1 MDQGSGQ
8 PPPPP
13 PIPPT
18 PPPPPPPGGVP
29 GGDRLPPRALGD
41 ILGAAFSIYRSNW
54 SGLVLIV
61 AIVVVPLTF
70 LGFLLSHFV
79 LATKT
84 TVVQI
89 GTQSVTVAQPRSWG
103 LAILVGLVTLAI
115 TVIITTVLQAALLR
129 AAAQA
134 TIGDRVDIEASY
146 KWGLRRFGSVLLVAI
161 LVGLAVGI
169 GLIFLIIPGLILLVL
184 FAVSIPAVVV
194 ENLRG
199 TAAMSRSWNLT
210 KSYFWHVAGVI
221 IVAALI
227 GGVFSGVLTAF
238 GGSNAVLRWIF
249 QTIAQIIVAP
259 FAALVSV
266 LLYLDLRARGENL
279 TASGLRGELG
289 E

>member
-13 PIPPT
+13 PTPPP

-41 ILGAAFSIYRSNW
+41 ILGAAFSIYRANW

-70 LGFLLSHFV
+70 LGFLLSHFA

-84 TVVQI
+84 TVVKI
-89 GTQSVTVAQPRSWG
+89 GTQSVTVTQPRSWG

-115 TVIITTVLQAALLR
+115 AVIITTVLQAAILR

-134 TIGDRVDIEASY
+134 TIGDPVDIEASY

-161 LVGLAVGI
+161 LVGLAVGLGFI
-169 GLIFLIIPGLILLVL
+169 LLIIPGLILLVL

-194 ENLRG
+194 EQLRG

-210 KSYFWHVAGVI
+210 KSHFWHVAGVI

-227 GGVFSGVLTAF
+227 AGVFSGVLTAF
-238 GGSNAVLRWIF
+238 GGSNAVLRWIL

-259 FAALVSV
+259 FSALVSV
-266 LLYLDLRARGENL
+266 LLYLDLRARGESL